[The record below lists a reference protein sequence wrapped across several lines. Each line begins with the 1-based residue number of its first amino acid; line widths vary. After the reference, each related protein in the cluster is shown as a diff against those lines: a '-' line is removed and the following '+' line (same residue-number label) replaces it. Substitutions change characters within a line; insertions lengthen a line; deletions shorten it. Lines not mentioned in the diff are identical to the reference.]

1 MSPRAVALSH
11 TAASTFR
18 AEKETRVDQAMDS
31 EGSTSEPS
39 SPRSGWDCTPLD
51 NDVVDAS
58 PAPRIMSPMP
68 SDENAAAVAT
78 EGGRPETADEFV
90 LTFKKTLQ
98 PPLILSTPR
107 VRVTRAR
114 MYDEFIPKCSERL
127 AVKSIHRDLK
137 PEAQARKVMMK
148 RLGLKV
154 ETERLDEASFDEF
167 QTAITMPQPEDTR
180 EAMNVLFPGRKQ
192 RTYGPLALPETR
204 TCVVHSWFPYV
215 RPQLIFLECTRPEL
229 KGAS

>member
-1 MSPRAVALSH
+1 
-11 TAASTFR
+11 
-18 AEKETRVDQAMDS
+18 
-31 EGSTSEPS
+31 
-39 SPRSGWDCTPLD
+39 
-51 NDVVDAS
+51 
-58 PAPRIMSPMP
+58 
-68 SDENAAAVAT
+68 
-78 EGGRPETADEFV
+78 
-90 LTFKKTLQ
+90 
-98 PPLILSTPR
+98 
-107 VRVTRAR
+107 
-114 MYDEFIPKCSERL
+114 
-127 AVKSIHRDLK
+127 
-137 PEAQARKVMMK
+137 MMK